1 MGAKPRP
8 PAFPG
13 AACPVSRAG
22 QPGAGSL
29 PAGQAPGGRAG
40 RSRGPG
46 KAAGRAPPGVPPCQ
60 LPEYQPARGRGGFPG
75 RWGRGGLSGLCSALR
90 GGRRPQPWPVPGSL
104 MSCSPHLQVILGLC
118 AFREQ
123 GDQGREGHPL
133 SEPTLARRAMS
144 VLLCP
149 RGVQLP
155 ERSDGR
161 PGSWEPPC
169 HAGPFWGPL
178 PAPLTSCH
186 LQEAAGTALLRTS
199 PVSPAPATGRPQHR
213 HPRPGCGRALAGAC
227 GGVGA
232 AWPHAVQAE
241 WAGLGQKW

>member
-1 MGAKPRP
+1 
-8 PAFPG
+8 
-13 AACPVSRAG
+13 
-22 QPGAGSL
+22 
-29 PAGQAPGGRAG
+29 
-40 RSRGPG
+40 
-46 KAAGRAPPGVPPCQ
+46 
-60 LPEYQPARGRGGFPG
+60 
-75 RWGRGGLSGLCSALR
+75 
-90 GGRRPQPWPVPGSL
+90 
-104 MSCSPHLQVILGLC
+104 
-118 AFREQ
+118 
-123 GDQGREGHPL
+123 
-133 SEPTLARRAMS
+133 MS

-178 PAPLTSCH
+178 PAPLTSRH

-241 WAGLGQKW
+241 WAGLGQENRRLHAAAPAPCVPRPGPPAPPTPLVPAVPSSARAAGGRASPCGTGQPPAAHSRSHTMGPLCAGGRRAAGSASRPTPGSEPCCVGWLPRLGSTEPDGRASPPWAPRLPGLGPQPRVAPAPEAH